1 MGMCFCV
8 LEIEGGSSRIVST
21 AKTHVKKIFGPMGT
35 KGVGTDSSVH
45 EDGGECLRHPG
56 LASVPPFPGKMCK
69 GRYSF
74 TSLVLAS

>member
-1 MGMCFCV
+1 MCFCV

-45 EDGGECLRHPG
+45 EDGGECLRHLG
-56 LASVPPFPGKMCK
+56 LASVPPFPGKLK
-69 GRYSF
+69 TGRAA
-74 TSLVLAS
+74 TASSASY